1 MGGWLAL
8 PAVVL
13 LGARSNRYR
22 KDGLVSAHPPS
33 NIPFLALGAWI
44 LTVGWFGFNVM
55 SAQTLDKISGLVAVN
70 SLMAMVGGTL
80 AALFFGK
87 NDPGFVH
94 NGPLA
99 GLVAVCAGSDLMHP
113 LGALVVGGVAGALF
127 VVMFTLTQ
135 NKWKI
140 DDVLGVWPLH
150 GLCGAWGGV
159 AAGIFGLK
167 ALGGLGGVSLGAQVI
182 GTLMGVGWALVSGFA
197 VYGLIR
203 VFTDLRLSHEE
214 EFEGADLS
222 IHRIGATPDR
232 EVNW

>member
-1 MGGWLAL
+1 
-8 PAVVL
+8 
-13 LGARSNRYR
+13 
-22 KDGLVSAHPPS
+22 
-33 NIPFLALGAWI
+33 
-44 LTVGWFGFNVM
+44 
-55 SAQTLDKISGLVAVN
+55 
-70 SLMAMVGGTL
+70 
-80 AALFFGK
+80 
-87 NDPGFVH
+87 
-94 NGPLA
+94 
-99 GLVAVCAGSDLMHP
+99 
-113 LGALVVGGVAGALF
+113 
-127 VVMFTLTQ
+127 MFTLTQ